1 MENFKQ
7 GNKMSLKL
15 ISRGVAAVLLTA
27 GIASAQ
33 LMNTKS
39 MDVIRVEKTGI
50 SAGKVDSLAKMLGE
64 QQFRGKKIDDQMMTQ
79 LRYAVI
85 DNLVGQELVKLE
97 AKKMGLKV
105 PAGRLDSLTTLFK
118 KQFPSEEAFQNELK
132 KSNTTMAQFK
142 GKLEDQ
148 LKSEMLLEKKVPY
161 PADPTEKQMQAYWE
175 LNKHKVSVNDSIS
188 GIRLFISTKGK
199 SAQDISDT
207 KDMLKGMAAQIRTQ
221 IRTKKMPFN
230 YAVQA
235 FAQQVVQS
243 SDDAEAKKT
252 GGMMLT
258 TTKAHGAAFEK
269 AIAKLKVGDISDV
282 YTEKDGI
289 CIFMLTGRND
299 GKYESYKNQ
308 IENGLKMQYEQERQM
323 KLKEYLDSLGKTYK
337 VQYLDAKYTPP
348 QAIGAS
354 K

>member
-1 MENFKQ
+1 
-7 GNKMSLKL
+7 MSLKL
-15 ISRGVAAVLLTA
+15 ISRGAAALLLTA
-27 GIASAQ
+27 SIASAQ
-33 LMNTKS
+33 LMNSKS
-39 MDVIRVEKTGI
+39 LDVIRVDKVGI
-50 SAGKVDSLAKMLGE
+50 SAGKIDSLAKMLGE
-64 QQFRGKKIDDQMMTQ
+64 QQLRGKKIDDQTMTQ

-85 DNLVGQELVKLE
+85 DNLVGQELIKLE
-97 AKKMGLKV
+97 AKKQGLKV
-105 PAGRLDSLTTLFK
+105 PAAKVDSLATLFK
-118 KQFPSEEAFQNELK
+118 KQFPSEDAFQKELK

-175 LNKHKVSVNDSIS
+175 LNKHKVSINDSIS
-188 GIRLFISTKGK
+188 GIRLYVSTKGK
-199 SAQDISDT
+199 SAQDIADT
-207 KDMLKGMAAQIRTQ
+207 KDMLKGMAAQIRSS
-221 IRTKKMPFN
+221 IRAKKMPFN

-243 SDDAEAKKT
+243 SDDPEAKKT
-252 GGMMLT
+252 GGMMIT

-269 AIAKLKVGDISDV
+269 AIAKMKVGDISDV
-282 YTEKDGI
+282 YTEKDGV

-308 IENGLKMQYEQERQM
+308 IENGLKMQHEQERQM
-323 KLKEYLDSLGKTYK
+323 QLKAYLDDLGKVYK
-337 VQYLDAKYTPP
+337 VQYLDSKYTPP
-348 QAIGAS
+348 QAIGSA